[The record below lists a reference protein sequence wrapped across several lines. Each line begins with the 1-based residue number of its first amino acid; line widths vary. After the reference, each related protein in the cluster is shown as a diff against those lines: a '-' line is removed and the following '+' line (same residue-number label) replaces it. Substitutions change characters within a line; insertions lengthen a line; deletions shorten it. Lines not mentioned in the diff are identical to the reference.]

1 MAASL
6 IKEAKKTTCLRFN
19 IERDLD
25 LKLLLFN
32 SGYYDVL
39 LLKPAPWKLAPW
51 LRYFKGRLTDSAVVL
66 LMRMYS
72 WPRFLI
78 KIPLFTMEIYT
89 IFWLWFMYH
98 NNRVKFSLISYT
110 QQ

>member
-6 IKEAKKTTCLRFN
+6 IKEAKQTTCLRFN

-32 SGYYDVL
+32 SGYYDAL

-51 LRYFKGRLTDSAVVL
+51 LRYCL
-66 LMRMYS
+66 
-72 WPRFLI
+72 
-78 KIPLFTMEIYT
+78 
-89 IFWLWFMYH
+89 
-98 NNRVKFSLISYT
+98 NREYVNLNPVSFDLGDHP
-110 QQ
+110 

>member
-6 IKEAKKTTCLRFN
+6 IKEAKQTTCLRFN

-32 SGYYDVL
+32 SGYYDAL

-51 LRYFKGRLTDSAVVL
+51 LRYYLSTIQIQFFFKPRLYLDPSAL
-66 LMRMYS
+66 
-72 WPRFLI
+72 
-78 KIPLFTMEIYT
+78 
-89 IFWLWFMYH
+89 
-98 NNRVKFSLISYT
+98 
-110 QQ
+110 